1 MMSLWI
7 AIGILAVFGLIFGLI
22 LGYASLRFKVEEDP
36 IVEKLDA
43 ILPQS
48 QCGQCSYPGCRPY
61 AEAVANNGGNDKQM
75 RPRRRASHAQNC

>member
-1 MMSLWI
+1 MISLWI

-36 IVEKLDA
+36 IVEKIDA

-48 QCGQCSYPGCRPY
+48 QCGQCSYRG
-61 AEAVANNGGNDKQM
+61 VAPTQKL
-75 RPRRRASHAQNC
+75 

>member
-1 MMSLWI
+1 MISLWI

-36 IVEKLDA
+36 IVEKIDA

-48 QCGQCSYPGCRPY
+48 QCGDRKS
-61 AEAVANNGGNDKQM
+61 VV
-75 RPRRRASHAQNC
+75 